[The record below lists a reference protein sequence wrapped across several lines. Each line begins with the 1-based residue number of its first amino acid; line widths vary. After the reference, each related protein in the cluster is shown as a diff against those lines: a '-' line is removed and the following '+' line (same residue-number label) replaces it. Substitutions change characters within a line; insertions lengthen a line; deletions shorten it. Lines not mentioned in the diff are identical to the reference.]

1 MNKSISV
8 FLFSCLLFFNFSCLS
23 GSSET
28 SISFTNKS
36 NKKIDSALV
45 SINGLQILFPAIK
58 PNEQITKT
66 IFKDSIP
73 SNKHDVMIIANIYS
87 KDTSKPA
94 DGFYYDDLSGLINDK
109 YTITLTANNHIDV
122 R

>member
-1 MNKSISV
+1 MNKSIFV
-8 FLFSCLLFFNFSCLS
+8 FLLSCLLFFNFSCLS

-28 SISFTNKS
+28 SISFVNKS
-36 NKKIDSALV
+36 SKQIDSALV

-58 PNEQITKT
+58 PSEQVTKT
-66 IFKDSIP
+66 IFKESIP
-73 SNKHDVMIIANIYS
+73 SNKHDVMITSNIFS
-87 KDTSKPA
+87 KDTSKPTG
-94 DGFYYDDLSGLINDK
+94 GFYYNDLSGFVNDK

>member
-1 MNKSISV
+1 MTSLFQF
-8 FLFSCLLFFNFSCLS
+8 FLLKWQQ
-23 GSSET
+23 SS
-28 SISFTNKS
+28 NQ
-36 NKKIDSALV
+36 IDSALV

-58 PNEQITKT
+58 PSEQVTKT

-73 SNKHDVMIIANIYS
+73 SNKHDVMITANIYS
-87 KDTSKPA
+87 EDTSKPA
-94 DGFYYDDLSGLINDK
+94 DGFYYDDLSGLTNDS